1 MTLLT
6 VSGLSR
12 TYGDHAVLDGLDLTL
27 AAGRAIA
34 LTGTNGSGKSTLLRC
49 VAGADEPTAGEVL
62 LDGRPYDERSAQMRR
77 DVAALLDDLDL
88 FPDLAVIE
96 HLDLVA
102 HAHRVEDPEGTVD
115 GVLDEVGLND
125 QADQL
130 PGSLSSGQRQRLA
143 LALLLVR
150 PRRLLLLD
158 EPEQRLDAEGA
169 IWLADLLR
177 REKEAGVGILFAS
190 HHPALVE
197 AVADEVVRLGSSSDE
212 A

>member
-12 TYGDHAVLDGLDLTL
+12 TYGDRAVLDGLDLTL

-49 VAGADEPTAGEVL
+49 VAGADEPTTGEVL

-169 IWLADLLR
+169 IWLADLLQ

-190 HHPALVE
+190 HHPALVD
-197 AVADEVVRLGSSSDE
+197 AVADDVVRLGSSSDE

>member
-12 TYGDHAVLDGLDLTL
+12 TYGDRAVLDGLDLTL

-49 VAGADEPTAGEVL
+49 VAGADEPTTGEVL

-169 IWLADLLR
+169 IWLADLLQ

-197 AVADEVVRLGSSSDE
+197 AVADDVVRLGSSSDE